1 MAVTLTVSDM
11 IAALSL
17 PTEPAD
23 ALAASTTLA
32 TRLLDVVTDEI
43 TRYCPDAPPSTA
55 NEAAIR
61 MAGFLEDS
69 RGTSALQEVKVGDAV
84 DLTFRS
90 TAVSALRT
98 SGGMALLSPFKI
110 RRAGICAVVAS

>member
-1 MAVTLTVSDM
+1 MAVTLTVDDM
-11 IAALSL
+11 VVALGL

-23 ALAASTTLA
+23 ALTASTLLA
-32 TRLLDVVTDEI
+32 TRLLNVATDEI

-61 MAGFLEDS
+61 MCAFLDDS
-69 RGTSALQEVKVGDAV
+69 RGTTSLQEIKVGDAV